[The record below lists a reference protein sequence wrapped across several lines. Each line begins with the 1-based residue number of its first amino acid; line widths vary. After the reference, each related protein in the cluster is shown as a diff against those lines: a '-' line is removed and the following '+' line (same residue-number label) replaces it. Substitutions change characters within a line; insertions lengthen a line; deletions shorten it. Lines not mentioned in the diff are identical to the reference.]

1 MSKRAKRVEFVVDS
15 ILLNFYVRTM
25 DEGVRIFDYLILI
38 FILIKRMVIK
48 TELCA
53 FSEWKIY
60 PGRGIRFVARDGR
73 PFLFLSKRTKDF
85 SLRYTKNN
93 AENLRPKDSDGLPPG
108 EDSTR
113 NSSKLT
119 SAKTKR
125 RKSSESRELLKE
137 SLSMTS
143 RRSRVLVLRTR
154 RPSLKKPFARS
165 SKEREPLLPRRVPQ
179 PRPLLK
185 IRMFSKKL
193 KTRLPKKPKR
203 KLSPRR
209 NDALL
214 I

>member
-1 MSKRAKRVEFVVDS
+1 
-15 ILLNFYVRTM
+15 M

-73 PFLFLSKRTKDF
+73 PFLFLSKRTRDF

-93 AENLRPKDSDGLPPG
+93 SENSRPRDSDGPPLG

-143 RRSRVLVLRTR
+143 RRSRVLVLRTK
-154 RPSLKKPFARS
+154 RPSLKKLFARS
-165 SKEREPLLPRRVPQ
+165 SKEREPSPPRRVLQ
-179 PRPLLK
+179 PRMSLR
-185 IRMFSKKL
+185 IRTSSKKL

-203 KLSPRR
+203 KPSLRR

>member
-1 MSKRAKRVEFVVDS
+1 
-15 ILLNFYVRTM
+15 M

-73 PFLFLSKRTKDF
+73 PFLFLSKRTRDF

-93 AENLRPKDSDGLPPG
+93 SENSKPRDSDGPQLG

-125 RKSSESRELLKE
+125 RKSSENRELLKE
-137 SLSMTS
+137 SLLMISKKL
-143 RRSRVLVLRTR
+143 RVLVLKTK
-154 RPSLKKPFARS
+154 RPLLKKLFARS
-165 SKEREPLLPRRVPQ
+165 NKEREPLPPRRVLQ
-179 PRPLLK
+179 PRTPQR

-193 KTRLPKKPKR
+193 KTRLPKKFKR

>member
-1 MSKRAKRVEFVVDS
+1 
-15 ILLNFYVRTM
+15 M

-60 PGRGIRFVARDGR
+60 PGRGIRFVAKDGR

-93 AENLRPKDSDGLPPG
+93 SENSRPRDSDGPQLG

-125 RKSSESRELLKE
+125 RKSSENRELLKE
-137 SLSMTS
+137 SLLMISKK
-143 RRSRVLVLRTR
+143 SRVLALKTK
-154 RPSLKKPFARS
+154 RPLLKKLFVRS
-165 SKEREPLLPRRVPQ
+165 NKERKPLLPRRVLQ
-179 PRPLLK
+179 PRTPQR

-193 KTRLPKKPKR
+193 KIKLPKKFKR

>member
-1 MSKRAKRVEFVVDS
+1 
-15 ILLNFYVRTM
+15 
-25 DEGVRIFDYLILI
+25 
-38 FILIKRMVIK
+38 MVIK

>member
-1 MSKRAKRVEFVVDS
+1 
-15 ILLNFYVRTM
+15 
-25 DEGVRIFDYLILI
+25 
-38 FILIKRMVIK
+38 MVIK

-60 PGRGIRFVARDGR
+60 PGRGIRFVAKDGR

-93 AENLRPKDSDGLPPG
+93 SENSRPRDSDGPQLG

-125 RKSSESRELLKE
+125 RKSSENRELLKE
-137 SLSMTS
+137 SLLMISKK
-143 RRSRVLVLRTR
+143 SRVLALKTK
-154 RPSLKKPFARS
+154 RPLLKKLFVRS
-165 SKEREPLLPRRVPQ
+165 NKERKPLLPRRVLQ
-179 PRPLLK
+179 PRTPQR

-193 KTRLPKKPKR
+193 KIKLPKKFKR